1 MLRPDLRGGALGFTD
16 QSAGNDQL
24 GACATR
30 PEEAPAMT
38 LASVGGGAATIG
50 ALVQKMPM
58 PPGLGG
64 V

>member
-1 MLRPDLRGGALGFTD
+1 
-16 QSAGNDQL
+16 
-24 GACATR
+24 
-30 PEEAPAMT
+30 MT
-38 LASVGGGAATIG
+38 LASMGGGAATMG

>member
-1 MLRPDLRGGALGFTD
+1 MFAIPRMVP
-16 QSAGNDQL
+16 
-24 GACATR
+24 AT
-30 PEEAPAMT
+30 T
-38 LASVGGGAATIG
+38 SASVGGGAAIMG

>member
-1 MLRPDLRGGALGFTD
+1 
-16 QSAGNDQL
+16 
-24 GACATR
+24 
-30 PEEAPAMT
+30 MT
-38 LASVGGGAATIG
+38 LASVGGAAATIG

>member
-1 MLRPDLRGGALGFTD
+1 MNSAKTQMLPVRGRK
-16 QSAGNDQL
+16 
-24 GACATR
+24 CA
-30 PEEAPAMT
+30 AKDWT
-38 LASVGGGAATIG
+38 LASMGGGAATMG